1 MLPGRTNYVGNVNL
15 PKKFK
20 KQLLVKEQMY
30 LIHKSESGRV
40 WKPFIVWG
48 WMIHQNNRLGTRMKK
63 SWEAQHSDAPRAS
76 SARKSL
82 RLFCEKS
89 AINPRVYIK
98 LSFSTKVDL
107 CFDCD

>member
-63 SWEAQHSDAPRAS
+63 SWEAQNSHAPAV
-76 SARKSL
+76 AKMFTL
-82 RLFCEKS
+82 IL
-89 AINPRVYIK
+89 
-98 LSFSTKVDL
+98 
-107 CFDCD
+107 